1 MPGPRLHPHCRWNI
15 TNVMKQCPV
24 CRTTYTDESL
34 RFCLSDGAA
43 LVDAQSASASSRGTE
58 ETVSIPTVGRPMQV
72 DIPASSPRYQAAPPP
87 SSSGIVY
94 KIIIGLL
101 AAGLLVVILAAV
113 VLFLFLRPG
122 PTDSVTKNDAKAA
135 TPAPSATKDENAE
148 LRDQIANLEK
158 RIEEGKRTSSPSDLP
173 AMPPQSGATRTA
185 RVNSPRDGFLAL
197 RTLPSADVGDR
208 VIKIPHGQVISVG
221 ACGPSRGNG
230 KWCQAA
236 YGGYR
241 GWVFDAYLIY

>member
-1 MPGPRLHPHCRWNI
+1 
-15 TNVMKQCPV
+15 MKQCPV

-58 ETVSIPTVGRPMQV
+58 ETVTIPTVGRPMQV
-72 DIPASSPRYQAAPPP
+72 DIPASSPRYQPAPPP

-113 VLFLFLRPG
+113 VLFLFLRPV

-135 TPAPSATKDENAE
+135 TPAPSPTKDEKDE
-148 LRDQIANLEK
+148 LIANLK
-158 RIEEGKRTSSPSDLP
+158 RKLEEDDRRITTEPNAQQSSIRT
-173 AMPPQSGATRTA
+173 G
-185 RVNSPRDGFLAL
+185 RVNSPRDGFLAV
-197 RTLPSADVGDR
+197 RSEASAA
-208 VIKIPHGQVISVG
+208 S
-221 ACGPSRGNG
+221 
-230 KWCQAA
+230 
-236 YGGYR
+236 GYR
-241 GWVFDAYLIY
+241 VTTIPDGTIIALGGCSSQTRVDGKNGRWCRTNFRGFDGWVFDGFIVY